1 MPVVLHGGAR
11 AGLLDLV
18 PFTPKDATI
27 VYERSGF
34 GRLPGEEY
42 VVTDELETL
51 ASGRRATVARFLRL
65 HGD

>member
-18 PFTPKDATI
+18 PLTPKGTTI
-27 VYERSGF
+27 VYERAGF

-51 ASGRRATVARFLRL
+51 ASGTRATIARFVRV
-65 HGD
+65 HGE